1 MNPSRAFILR
11 PVGTALLMAALFL
24 TIVTGPWR
32 EFRAARTRGDAAGAA
47 TQVDR
52 IRQLV
57 TMNLALGLLTV
68 AVAAWGRF
76 GG

>member
-1 MNPSRAFILR
+1 MN
-11 PVGTALLMAALFL
+11 
-24 TIVTGPWR
+24 
-32 EFRAARTRGDAAGAA
+32 
-47 TQVDR
+47 R

-76 GG
+76 GH